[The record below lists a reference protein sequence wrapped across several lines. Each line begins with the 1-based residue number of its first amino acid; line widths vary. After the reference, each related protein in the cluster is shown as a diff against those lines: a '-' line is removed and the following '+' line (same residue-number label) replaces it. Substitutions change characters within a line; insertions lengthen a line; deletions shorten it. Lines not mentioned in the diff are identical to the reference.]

1 MLRAM
6 KQDSATQKVWQAIS
20 DALRA
25 VADAHENSWERLLVL
40 LQPEVESL
48 ARFQPIGRL
57 RLDEDAMREIV
68 VKVIARLHAG
78 EHRAIKKLFALDSP
92 PNVRAWIRV
101 VVRSAAIDVMR
112 AQPEFL
118 RGNKETA
125 PAWISLDT
133 IATQDGVKTPDSL
146 VEKQKEVEAFMAHA
160 QNTAREMLSQHGDE
174 TTALLATQWNVP
186 LLHARRFVKKIDLYT
201 PVLSMVLAGHSY
213 VHIAERLDV
222 SRREVELLVGYIEE
236 FFHARGFAA

>member
-6 KQDSATQKVWQAIS
+6 AQDTATQNVWEAIS
-20 DALRA
+20 EALRA
-25 VADAHENSWERLLVL
+25 VANGREGSWKQLLTLV
-40 LQPEVESL
+40 QPEVESL

-57 RLDEDAMREIV
+57 RGDEDAMREIV
-68 VKVIARLHAG
+68 VKVIARLHAN

-118 RGNKETA
+118 RGNKEKA

-133 IATQDGVKTPDSL
+133 IATQDGVKTPNSL

-160 QNTAREMLSQHGDE
+160 HNVARDLLTQHGEE
-174 TTALLATQWNVP
+174 TAALLATQWTIP

-213 VHIAERLDV
+213 VKIAEKLEV
-222 SRREVELLVGYIEE
+222 SRREVELLVSYIEE